1 MILSGVVPGLVTPF
15 DKENKCRPVS
25 AGQMTAVEVEM
36 RDHVLIELSD
46 GARLSARIWLPK
58 VDQPV
63 PALLEC
69 IPYRKG
75 DVTAPQDAQRHGWY
89 AAHGYASVRVD
100 VRGTGDS
107 EGLMSDVYTA
117 QQIADGVEVVNW
129 LAKQPWCNGRVGM
142 FGISFGGFIALQ
154 VAARAPEPLKAIIT
168 VCSSV
173 DLYGND
179 QRFLGGAVAGGN
191 VMDWSTGGLASTARP
206 SDPTRVGA
214 AWKDQWLQRL
224 HALEPWSSTWL
235 RHQTRDDYWKPGSV
249 CEDYGAIK
257 AAVLAVGGFADLYND
272 AVFRLLD
279 HLSCP
284 VKSIVGPWAHQWP
297 DLAHDPG
304 PAIGFPQET
313 LAWWDCYLKDSA
325 TGVEKDPALR
335 VYIQDAVP
343 PATHYATRPGRWVTE
358 PSWPSPN
365 VATRTIGLG
374 DMLCRDAVGVG
385 LVPVDSPQHCGIDGG
400 VIMPNGGLADLP
412 ADQREEDGRSVCF
425 DTAPLPQPLTL
436 LGMPAAKLRV
446 HADGA
451 AANLIVRL
459 CDVAPDGASTL
470 VTRGFLNLQHR
481 EGMDRTV
488 DLPPES
494 VVEVTLPMGAVGY
507 EVPAGHL
514 IRLAVSTAYWPL
526 VWPHPV
532 PAQVALD
539 PAGSALELPVR
550 VADAPSEPVN
560 FELPQQAGPLA
571 VVFDATES
579 GTARRV
585 DYNPETREW
594 RLTVNDDTR
603 GGRRTYPDGM
613 QYEQRSRLTCS
624 IRSDDPASA
633 RCDSEHYFRLQRPGW
648 DVEISATGTM
658 QVEDDNFVTEY
669 ELTATLDGEQVHQRR
684 WHDRI
689 PRSNGGIHE
698 SSANRARQDRQW

>member
-1 MILSGVVPGLVTPF
+1 M
-15 DKENKCRPVS
+15 S
-25 AGQMTAVEVEM
+25 ALQTTAAEVEM
-36 RDHVLIELSD
+36 RDHVLIALSD
-46 GARLSARIWLPK
+46 GVRLSARIWLPK
-58 VDQPV
+58 VVGQPV
-63 PALLEC
+63 PALLEVS
-69 IPYRKG
+69 PYRKG
-75 DVTAPQDAQRHGWY
+75 DATNARHPWY

-100 VRGTGDS
+100 LRGTGDS

-142 FGISFGGFIALQ
+142 FGLSFAGFIALQ
-154 VAARAPEPLKAIIT
+154 VAARAPEPLKAIVT
-168 VCSSV
+168 AGSSV
-173 DLYGND
+173 DPYRND

-191 VMDWSTGGLASTARP
+191 VMDWGTYSLATTARP
-206 SDPTRVGA
+206 PDPTRVGA

-257 AAVLAVGGFADLYND
+257 AAVLAVCGLADLYRD
-272 AVFRLLD
+272 AVFRLLE
-279 HLSCP
+279 HLSSP
-284 VKSIVGPWAHQWP
+284 VKGIVGPWSHQWP
-297 DLAHDPG
+297 DMAHEPG
-304 PAIGFPQET
+304 PAIGLLQET
-313 LAWWDCYLKDSA
+313 LRWWDRYLKDSP
-325 TGVEKDPALR
+325 TGVEEDPALR

-365 VATRTIGLG
+365 VTTRNFGLD
-374 DMLCRDAVGVG
+374 DMFCRDAIGVE
-385 LVPVDSPQHCGIDGG
+385 LVPVDTPEHCGIDAG
-400 VIMPNGGLADLP
+400 VVMPGHGPADLP

-425 DTAPLPQPLTL
+425 DTAPLTQPVTV

-459 CDVAPDGASTL
+459 CDVAPSGASTL
-470 VTRGFLNLQHR
+470 VTRGFLNLQRR

-488 DLPPES
+488 DLRPGS
-494 VVEVTLPMGAVGY
+494 LVEMTVPMDAVGC
-507 EVPAGHL
+507 EIPAGHR

-539 PAGSALELPVR
+539 PAGCALVLPVR
-550 VADAPSEPVN
+550 KADAPFKPVRFEPPEH
-560 FELPQQAGPLA
+560 FERPVPANGLA
-571 VVFDATES
+571 VVVHPTEQ
-579 GTARRV
+579 GTLRLV
-585 DYNPETREW
+585 DYNPETMEW
-594 RLTVNDDTR
+594 RLRFDD
-603 GGRRTYPDGM
+603 GRQSSALPDGLRH
-613 QYEQRSRLTCS
+613 EQLHQGTCS

-633 RCDSEHYFRLQRPGW
+633 RCGSEYYFRYQRSGW

-669 ELTATLDGEQVHQRR
+669 EFAAKLNGEQVHQRR
-684 WHDRI
+684 WYDRI
-689 PRSNGGIHE
+689 PRSSRRNT
-698 SSANRARQDRQW
+698 